1 MATTTDKDRCV
12 RCGLDRSVHTFV
24 ACDWCPGFLSSSGVH
39 QVYQSEPQE
48 EQEAEDAKEGDDAS

>member
-1 MATTTDKDRCV
+1 MMAATTDKDRCV

-24 ACDWCPGFLSSSGVH
+24 ACDCPGFLSSSGVH

-48 EQEAEDAKEGDDAS
+48 KQETVDTKEGDDAS